1 MNKKIA
7 YTLLVTSMILTGCG
21 NENDS
26 SSSTNDETS
35 SDLSNVELDS
45 SESSST
51 SNNYVKI
58 DDVSKY
64 FETYSSEEDYNFTFE
79 YQCDLIANRNYQG
92 GWKTSYILDGYNMLL
107 TYESDGIHYVDYY
120 IYDEETDQMI
130 YYLDNGSG
138 KYKYLDMDNEF
149 YFSYVSYIDYFEL
162 VGIDF
167 EEDMLFDL
175 DNNICVPKDDLAK
188 DSIGRTIFGDNP
200 NEYWHKIE
208 ISYKDGYI
216 SAINAIS
223 IYQEVTYYYTIT
235 LSNHGYASGSV
246 IVPDNAEEYINPNQP
261 YYKGR
266 ETYTGNALTTKQ
278 ADALTMFSSEE
289 TMNYT
294 IDSVWT
300 IVYNGE
306 IKEDSHI
313 DFKLLAENGN
323 YEYSYA
329 DSSYPTLM
337 HYFYLV
343 STGST
348 YPLCYLDEDFDGNFT
363 VTSYG
368 MDDYES
374 YVSQIY
380 LDRILL
386 FAINPDDF
394 IYDENKGYITAKDAQ
409 TEQKYCDQLFYFAD
423 TYGGLRIYLKETD
436 DGSLVFDKIET
447 SVYIVQSD
455 NSVYSFV
462 KTYTFTNV
470 NETKISYPDGI
481 L

>member
-1 MNKKIA
+1 
-7 YTLLVTSMILTGCG
+7 
-21 NENDS
+21 
-26 SSSTNDETS
+26 
-35 SDLSNVELDS
+35 
-45 SESSST
+45 
-51 SNNYVKI
+51 
-58 DDVSKY
+58 
-64 FETYSSEEDYNFTFE
+64 
-79 YQCDLIANRNYQG
+79 
-92 GWKTSYILDGYNMLL
+92 
-107 TYESDGIHYVDYY
+107 
-120 IYDEETDQMI
+120 
-130 YYLDNGSG
+130 
-138 KYKYLDMDNEF
+138 
-149 YFSYVSYIDYFEL
+149 
-162 VGIDF
+162 
-167 EEDMLFDL
+167 
-175 DNNICVPKDDLAK
+175 
-188 DSIGRTIFGDNP
+188 
-200 NEYWHKIE
+200 
-208 ISYKDGYI
+208 
-216 SAINAIS
+216 AINAIS

-235 LSNHGYASGSV
+235 LSNHGYATGSV

>member
-235 LSNHGYASGSV
+235 LSNHGYA
-246 IVPDNAEEYINPNQP
+246 
-261 YYKGR
+261 
-266 ETYTGNALTTKQ
+266 
-278 ADALTMFSSEE
+278 
-289 TMNYT
+289 
-294 IDSVWT
+294 
-300 IVYNGE
+300 
-306 IKEDSHI
+306 
-313 DFKLLAENGN
+313 
-323 YEYSYA
+323 
-329 DSSYPTLM
+329 
-337 HYFYLV
+337 
-343 STGST
+343 
-348 YPLCYLDEDFDGNFT
+348 
-363 VTSYG
+363 
-368 MDDYES
+368 
-374 YVSQIY
+374 
-380 LDRILL
+380 
-386 FAINPDDF
+386 
-394 IYDENKGYITAKDAQ
+394 
-409 TEQKYCDQLFYFAD
+409 
-423 TYGGLRIYLKETD
+423 
-436 DGSLVFDKIET
+436 
-447 SVYIVQSD
+447 
-455 NSVYSFV
+455 
-462 KTYTFTNV
+462 
-470 NETKISYPDGI
+470 
-481 L
+481 